1 MQPNEQF
8 AISKPIPHTSE
19 AGIASITWYVGDFSK
34 TITREI
40 TPVKWCG
47 VPEGA
52 GKKLTAAY
60 LRQRRLLSRDRWI
73 WY

>member
-1 MQPNEQF
+1 MATAEV
-8 AISKPIPHTSE
+8 SEGIPDPVSTGHQ
-19 AGIASITWYVGDFSK
+19 TWYFGDFSK
-34 TITREI
+34 TITREVN
-40 TPVKWCG
+40 PVKWCG

-60 LRQRRLLSRDRWI
+60 LRQRRLLSRDRCL